1 MPTYGEVVEAQSEDG
16 LRSMGKDFDSRLV
29 SGENEEEK
37 RPCSELN
44 LTENDSSK
52 CFSSWNIIFHKY
64 HTYSLLP
71 TAFLILSSI
80 PGEGDD
86 DWDKRSIRSIRN
98 FVSQGITTSQNDVTT
113 PLSEI
118 DDNFSKLMDKEEK
131 KNEASDRFW

>member
-1 MPTYGEVVEAQSEDG
+1 M
-16 LRSMGKDFDSRLV
+16 
-29 SGENEEEK
+29 
-37 RPCSELN
+37 
-44 LTENDSSK
+44 
-52 CFSSWNIIFHKY
+52 
-64 HTYSLLP
+64 LP

-118 DDNFSKLMDKEEK
+118 DDDLSKLMGKEEK
-131 KNEASDRFW
+131 KNEALNRFW